1 MVSMLGWLARAAPH
15 RRVHLVQAVQNGA
28 VHAFRRELEA
38 VFRACPAFQ
47 QTVVYARP
55 TAGDVLG
62 RDYDRAGYVDPAL
75 LQPIPAGLGRCA
87 VYICGPA
94 PMMETLVPALR
105 LAGVAEADLHY
116 EAFGPA
122 SLPRPAG
129 LTSDASPHAA
139 LDLPVRFLRSGRT
152 LDWTGEGGSLL
163 DFAERNGVA
172 IDSGCR
178 AGQCGSCET
187 RYCLPCVCTPVSAVE
202 LDA

>member
-1 MVSMLGWLARAAPH
+1 
-15 RRVHLVQAVQNGA
+15 
-28 VHAFRRELEA
+28 
-38 VFRACPAFQ
+38 
-47 QTVVYARP
+47 
-55 TAGDVLG
+55 
-62 RDYDRAGYVDPAL
+62 L
-75 LQPIPAGLGRCA
+75 LKPILAGLGRCA

-94 PMMETLVPALR
+94 PMMEALVPALR
-105 LAGVAEADLHY
+105 LAGVAEADLHH

-122 SLPRPAG
+122 SVPRPAG

-187 RYCLPCVCTPVSAVE
+187 RLVSGEVRNLQTPVWEVAPGYCLPCVCTPVSAVE

>member
-1 MVSMLGWLARAAPH
+1 
-15 RRVHLVQAVQNGA
+15 
-28 VHAFRRELEA
+28 
-38 VFRACPAFQ
+38 
-47 QTVVYARP
+47 
-55 TAGDVLG
+55 
-62 RDYDRAGYVDPAL
+62 
-75 LQPIPAGLGRCA
+75 
-87 VYICGPA
+87 
-94 PMMETLVPALR
+94 MMEALVPALR

-122 SLPRPAG
+122 SVPRPAG
-129 LTSDASPHAA
+129 LTSDVSPHAG

-187 RYCLPCVCTPVSAVE
+187 RLVSGEVRYHQPPVWEVAPGYCLPCVCTPVSAVE
-202 LDA
+202 LDG